1 MPAGITES
9 PQKPPISGVGLLYL
23 DFVITGVVMTLLGPL
38 LPMLSARWGLN
49 DAQAGYLFT
58 AQFAA
63 SIGGML
69 LSSVLVERFGYRI
82 TILFSLLVMAVGV
95 GALSRADWMFG
106 IISVCIFGLGFGMNT
121 PAVNLR
127 IARTNPHRA
136 ASALNLLNS
145 CWGVGAMACPLL
157 VASVQRS
164 HHIPQFLYGTAI
176 GLVALAAYISAV
188 RFTADGRAAVETN
201 GKAPQSSIRST
212 IWNNR
217 LLPTVAGLFFIYVGT
232 ENSLGGWVASYARR
246 IDAHALWAITPSFFW
261 GALLLGRF
269 SAPLVLRH
277 IRETRLATAGVALAA
292 VGILTL
298 IAAKAMPAVMM
309 GAAISGLGL
318 SSVFPISV
326 SLLTNWFG
334 DLAPRISGLIF
345 SCGNFGGAVLPWAVG
360 ALSTH
365 FGSLKVGFMVPLVG
379 ALSMVVFYLAHGNLR
394 DVKDHLVPVSH
405 PSDS

>member
-9 PQKPPISGVGLLYL
+9 PKKQPISGVGLLYL

-38 LPMLSARWGLN
+38 LPILSARWALN

-69 LSSVLVERFGYRI
+69 SSSVLVGRFGSRI
-82 TILFSLLVMAVGV
+82 TILFSLIVMAVGV
-95 GALSRADWMFG
+95 GALSRVNWTFG
-106 IISVCIFGLGFGMNT
+106 IISVCIFGLGFGINT

-164 HHIPQFLYGTAI
+164 HHIPHFLYGTAI
-176 GLVALAAYISAV
+176 GLIVLAAYISAV
-188 RFTADGRAAVETN
+188 RFTGDGAARGDTN
-201 GKAPQSSIRST
+201 AKAPHST
-212 IWNNR
+212 IWSNR

-232 ENSLGGWVASYARR
+232 ENSVGGWVASYARR

-269 SAPLVLRH
+269 SAPLALRH

-292 VGILTL
+292 AGIVTL
-298 IAAKAMPAVMM
+298 IAAKAMPTIIV

-326 SLLTNWFG
+326 SLLTSWFG
-334 DLAPRISGLIF
+334 DVAPRISGLIF

-365 FGSLKVGFMVPLVG
+365 FGSLRVGFMVPLVG
-379 ALSMVVFYLAHGNLR
+379 ALSMVVFYIAHANLGGGTERLAAGSR
-394 DVKDHLVPVSH
+394 SYEP
-405 PSDS
+405 